1 MIHTYYVLHLPDKKS
16 LNRLIRYDIHFKKII
31 YQNTGCLLFVDD
43 NNYHKLEKFFKL
55 YNISLIRVEGKK
67 KYLFLFKKYHIFIIS
82 VILGIMFMYLL
93 SNIIFDVEIMTNKE
107 NLKEI
112 IRNELEKHDLKKYHF
127 VKSFKE
133 KEEIKK
139 DILTNYKNQFEWI
152 EIERNGS
159 KYSVKL
165 LERIIEKEE
174 TNNQYRHIVA
184 KRNAVIKE
192 IKATNGQIIK
202 KVNDYVNRGDIIISG
217 NIIKNDE
224 IKNTVKA
231 EGKIYGETW
240 YNVSV
245 ELPRTYNKMIYTGN
259 EYERFTLNLFDK
271 RLFLFGKKDYA
282 NFEYED
288 KLILDSKILPFS
300 LSKTK
305 VKETKLDSYFYTY
318 QDAYLK
324 GLNLAREKLLDSL
337 SRDSQILLQKKLK
350 LYEENSKIIVEVFFK
365 VYEDI
370 TDYKNIVI
378 EGE

>member
-31 YQNTGCLLFVDD
+31 YQDTGCLLFVDD
-43 NNYHKLEKFFKL
+43 NNYHKLEKLIKL

-82 VILGIMFMYLL
+82 VIVGIMFMYLL
-93 SNIIFDVEIMTNKE
+93 SRIIFDVEIMTNKE
-107 NLKEI
+107 YLKEI
-112 IRNELEKHDLKKYHF
+112 ILNELEKHDLKKYRF
-127 VKSFKE
+127 VKSFEE
-133 KEEIKK
+133 KEQIKK

-165 LERIIEKEE
+165 LERIIEQEE
-174 TNNQYRHIVA
+174 TNNKYGHVVA

-217 NIIKNDE
+217 NIMKNDE
-224 IKNTVKA
+224 VKNTVKA

-259 EYERFTLNLFDK
+259 EYERFTLNIFDK
-271 RLFLFGKKDYA
+271 RLFLFGKKDYV
-282 NFEYED
+282 NYEYED

-337 SRDSQILLQKKLK
+337 SSDSQILLQKKLK